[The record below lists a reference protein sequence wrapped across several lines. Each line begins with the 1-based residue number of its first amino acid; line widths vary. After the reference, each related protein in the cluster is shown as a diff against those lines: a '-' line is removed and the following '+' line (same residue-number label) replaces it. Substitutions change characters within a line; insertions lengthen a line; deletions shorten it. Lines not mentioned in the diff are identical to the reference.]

1 MERLK
6 EEIVAGPT
14 LGRLDISG
22 TFYIKIY
29 WYKDGIG
36 VMFMQAYDSVEVR
49 NPEAQEKAGVK
60 CEFDKYLK

>member
-1 MERLK
+1 M
-6 EEIVAGPT
+6 
-14 LGRLDISG
+14 GRPDISG

-36 VMFMQAYDSVEVR
+36 VVFLQAYDSVEVR